1 MTKNVLVYIKGVQ
14 ADFDGEAIETV
25 CPGTYYFKD
34 GKHYIFYEEQQ
45 EGFTETSKCQL
56 RLQKTACLEVIKKGL
71 SNMHLV
77 LDKRKKTSTTYAT
90 PYGQFLLDIDTKLL
104 EVRESEQEIC
114 IRAKYHMEAD
124 GSLIT
129 RSEIEISVKE
139 I

>member
-56 RLQKTACLEVIKKGL
+56 RLQKNACLEVIKKGL

-129 RSEIEISVKE
+129 RSEIEIRVKE

>member
-56 RLQKTACLEVIKKGL
+56 RLQKNACLEVIKKGL

>member
-14 ADFDGEAIETV
+14 ADFDGEAIETI

-56 RLQKTACLEVIKKGL
+56 RLQKNACLEVIKKGL

-114 IRAKYHMEAD
+114 IRAKYNMEAD

-129 RSEIEISVKE
+129 RSEIEIRVKE

>member
-14 ADFDGEAIETV
+14 ADFDGEAIETA

-56 RLQKTACLEVIKKGL
+56 RLQKNACLEIIKKGI

-114 IRAKYHMEAD
+114 ICAKYHMEAD

-129 RSEIEISVKE
+129 RSEIEIRVKE